1 MCEPRLT
8 WKLLAVQFEQQAQI
22 LLKVNWANSQNLKM
36 STQQVADK
44 VEISDSSAYC
54 APKYLV
60 EKGFVKLG
68 NFKKNPRKSSV

>member
-1 MCEPRLT
+1 LWDPSQGLT
-8 WKLLAVQFEQQAQI
+8 LVSRRQEQQGQI

-36 STQQVADK
+36 STQQFADK